1 MKDNILKF
9 ILAISLILNISLLS
23 TAGYVYY
30 KQSMYRLPGH
40 ESEIHRGAFLFE
52 ELSLRPDQA
61 KAMQAKALSFHAEM
75 DKKRQAI
82 REKRLL
88 FIDLIRRDPPDRG
101 AIDAA
106 ISEINNMQTD
116 MQKMVT
122 AHILELKA
130 GLDKDQQ
137 QKFLSLL
144 QDSMMKRTR
153 EPWM

>member
-9 ILAISLILNISLLS
+9 ILAISLILNVSLLS
-23 TAGYVYY
+23 TAGYVYC
-30 KQSMYRLPGH
+30 KQSWNRQPPR
-40 ESEIHRGAFLFE
+40 ESELQRGSFLFE

-61 KAMQAKALSFHAEM
+61 KAMHTKASSFHAEM

-88 FIDLIRRDPPDRG
+88 FIDLVRRDPPDRE

-106 ISEINNMQTD
+106 ISEINNMQKD
-116 MQKMVT
+116 MQKLVT
-122 AHILELKA
+122 THILEVKA
-130 GLDKDQQ
+130 ELDKDQQ

-144 QDSMMKRTR
+144 QDAMTKRTR
-153 EPWM
+153 GPWL